1 MELNYKVF
9 GEGDSVIILHGFLG
23 SLDNW
28 QSVAKDLSANYKVYL
43 IDLRNHGKSS
53 HTLEHSYALMSEDLV
68 EFFKQNQITKAS
80 VIGHSMGGK
89 AAMFFATL
97 YPSLVDKLVVIDIG
111 VKYYP
116 PHHQEVLGALNS
128 VDLALVSSRQEVES
142 HLMQKLNDN
151 GVVQW
156 LMKNLKREGDAFQWK
171 FNLKDLTSE
180 IENIGEA
187 LPEETEFLNP
197 TLFIRGGNSHYVLDD
212 DIEGIIQHFPLLKM
226 ETIAQAGHW
235 VHAERPQ
242 EFNDVLQKF
251 LKNH

>member
-1 MELNYKVF
+1 MELNFKVF
-9 GEGDSVIILHGFLG
+9 GEGESVIILHGFLG

-28 QSVAKDLSANYKVYL
+28 QSVANYLSNDFKVYL
-43 IDLRNHGKSS
+43 IDLRNHGKSE
-53 HTLEHSYALMSEDLV
+53 HTLKHSYALMSEDLK
-68 EFFKQNQITKAS
+68 EFFLQQDICSAN

-89 AAMFFATL
+89 TAMFFAAH
-97 YPSLVDKLVVIDIG
+97 YPQLVDKLVVIDIG

-116 PHHQEVLGALNS
+116 PHHQDVLGALNS
-128 VDLALVSSRQEVES
+128 IDLSVVSSRQEVETQ
-142 HLMQKLNDN
+142 LMQKLDDD

-171 FNLKDLTSE
+171 FNLKHLSTE

-187 LPEETEFLNP
+187 LPEEAEFLNP
-197 TLFIRGGNSHYVLDD
+197 TLFIRGGNSHYVLDE
-212 DIEGIIQHFPLLKM
+212 DIEDIIHHFPLVKM
-226 ETIAQAGHW
+226 EKIPQAGHW

>member
-1 MELNYKVF
+1 MELNFKVF
-9 GEGDSVIILHGFLG
+9 GEGESVIILHGFLG

-28 QSVAKDLSANYKVYL
+28 QSVAKDLSASFKVYL
-43 IDLRNHGKSS
+43 IDLRNHGKSE
-53 HTLEHSYALMSEDLV
+53 HTSKHSYALMSEDLK
-68 EFFKQNQITKAS
+68 EFFEQQNISSANI
-80 VIGHSMGGK
+80 IGHSMGGK
-89 AAMFFATL
+89 TAMFFATHN
-97 YPSLVDKLVVIDIG
+97 PQLVDKLVVIDIG

-116 PHHQEVLGALNS
+116 PHHQDVLDALNS
-128 VDLALVSSRQEVES
+128 SDLSVISSRQEVEA

-171 FNLKDLTSE
+171 FNLKDLSTE

-187 LPEETEFLNP
+187 LPEEAEFLNP
-197 TLFIRGGNSHYVLDD
+197 TLFIRGGNSHYVLDE
-212 DIEGIIQHFPLLKM
+212 DIADIIQHFPLVKM

>member
-1 MELNYKVF
+1 MELNFKVF
-9 GEGDSVIILHGFLG
+9 GEGEPVIILHGFLG

-28 QSVAKDLSANYKVYL
+28 QSVAKDLSYGYKVYL
-43 IDLRNHGKSS
+43 IDLRNHGKSE
-53 HTLEHSYALMSEDLV
+53 HTSKHSYALMSEDLK
-68 EFFKQNQITKAS
+68 EFFQQHNITNAS

-89 AAMFFATL
+89 TAMFFAAL
-97 YPSLVDKLVVIDIG
+97 NPILVAQLVVIDIG

-116 PHHQEVLGALNS
+116 PHHQEVLGALNCI
-128 VDLALVSSRQEVES
+128 DLSLVTSRQEVEA

-171 FNLKDLTSE
+171 FNLKDLSTE

-187 LPEETEFLNP
+187 LPEEAEFLNP
-197 TLFIRGGNSHYVLDD
+197 TLFIRGGNSHYVLDE
-212 DIEGIIQHFPLLKM
+212 DIEGIMQHFPLVKM
-226 ETIAQAGHW
+226 ETITNAGHW
-235 VHAERPQ
+235 VHAERPH